1 MSLHNFTVT
10 YSSYFPLG
18 NLSFLLLKTITGEL
32 SSFTSDYHHNPL
44 DCQPRRRRGWGGGQ
58 AFIHTDWWCF
68 RNETKLPIIKTP
80 NLGLSKK
87 SISPPLKGFSINLLL
102 SCKKVKVLMLFHYAS
117 TFLPL
122 RYFNKFLP
130 SDLKSPGLQFNSVP
144 ASPPFNQ
151 LLL

>member
-18 NLSFLLLKTITGEL
+18 NLSFLLLKTNTGEL
-32 SSFTSDYHHNPL
+32 SSFTSDYQHNPL
-44 DCQPRRRRGWGGGQ
+44 DCQPPQGGGG
-58 AFIHTDWWCF
+58 FIHTDWWCF
-68 RNETKLPIIKTP
+68 RNETMLPIIKTP

-102 SCKKVKVLMLFHYAS
+102 SCKKVKVLMLFHYVS

-144 ASPPFNQ
+144 TSPPFNQ
-151 LLL
+151 FLL